1 MNKLIAFALL
11 GLFMAG
17 NAQAWPRKESSVT
30 RTTRNDGDSINP
42 FAITV
47 TSSAWTVVGSSLTA
61 TVTQAG
67 PSRLRRRAMTVQVL
81 GTVTYAVCLSS
92 VSAAA
97 SPCDDSIGGYEL
109 GAAWGSVSIYD
120 EAIWYARTRT
130 GGPTVIK
137 GSEHYDSRDEA
148 VAR

>member
-1 MNKLIAFALL
+1 MNNLIFAILL

-17 NAQAWPRKESSVT
+17 NAEAWPRKESSVT
-30 RTTRNDGDSINP
+30 RITRNDGDSRAP

-47 TSSAWTVVGSSLTA
+47 TSYTWTVVGSSSTS
-61 TVTQAG
+61 VGTQTGA
-67 PSRLRRRAMTVQVL
+67 SRLRRRAMTIQTL
-81 GTVTYAVCLSS
+81 GTVTYGVCLSS

-97 SPCDDSIGGYEL
+97 NACDDSIGGYEL

-120 EAIWYARTRT
+120 EVAWYARTRT
-130 GGPTVIK
+130 GGTTVIK